1 MEISTEINS
10 IRTYDVDFEKRIKL
24 LKDCGF
30 TAYDFS
36 MFDLSITRD
45 EKYKENALK
54 LRKYA
59 DSIGIKCNQSHAPFP
74 TEKIGDDVYN
84 EEMTL
89 LISRAIEIS
98 GILGAKSCVVHP
110 VNDFNAQQNAVMYQ
124 KFFEVAKKS
133 NVKICVE
140 NMWNWTG
147 DFASKAA
154 CSHHD
159 DFKKHLE
166 LLDSNVF
173 VACLDI
179 GHAEMQGL
187 DTTAV
192 QMIKTLDNRLFALHI
207 HDNDCRHDNHKLPY
221 TANIDFAP
229 IIKALKE
236 IGYKGD
242 ITFEADTLCKVVP
255 PSLVPSALRF
265 MADIGYYFK
274 REIEN
279 V

>member
-1 MEISTEINS
+1 MDISTEIS
-10 IRTYDVDFEKRIKL
+10 SLRFYDLDFSKRIKL

-36 MFDLSITRD
+36 MFDLAITRD
-45 EKYKENALK
+45 NNYKENAIK
-54 LRKYA
+54 LREYA

-74 TEKIGDDVYN
+74 SARIGDEVYN
-84 EEMTL
+84 EEITL
-89 LISRAIEIS
+89 LINRAIEIS

-110 VNDFNAQQNAVMYQ
+110 VNDFNAQQNAIMYQ
-124 KFFEVAKKS
+124 NFIDVAKKY

-147 DFASKAA
+147 DYASKAA

-166 LLDSNVF
+166 LLDSNIF

-179 GHAEMQGL
+179 GHAEMKGL
-187 DTTAV
+187 ETTAV
-192 QMIKTLDNRLFALHI
+192 QMIKTLDKKLFALHI
-207 HDNDCRHDNHKLPY
+207 HDNDCHHDNHKLPY
-221 TANIDFAP
+221 TGNIDFAP
-229 IIKALKE
+229 IITALKE
-236 IGYKGD
+236 VDYKGD

-255 PSLVPSALRF
+255 KELIPGALRF
-265 MADIGYYFK
+265 MADIGKYFK
-274 REIEN
+274 SEIEN
-279 V
+279 A